1 MSFDSLKTQMMTM
14 ISIGKHDDYSLIY
27 NMIYTFI
34 ILTFMEHFFTAL
46 KIFFD
51 TINKKV
57 ISYLNQQKQKIETKL
72 INNETLNEKK
82 SSIILFRNFENSQQN
97 DVVDSIIDYL
107 STINNS
113 KSFIFRDIYIINNKT
128 TIEIYP
134 QIFFQL
140 LSLNEDQEK
149 KVKNIEFEL
158 FSYTK
163 ELSSLKEFI
172 NGVKKNFSIKKQNK
186 LGDSIC
192 FFNMITIPIPYDN
205 YGNKNYISARK
216 DLLFSMNYFYTNK
229 NLDNIFGEAID
240 IIKNRV
246 RFFINNEDWYKQKGI
261 PYTLG
266 ILLSGIPGAGK
277 TSLIKAIANETKR
290 HIFNL
295 ELSDNITKTQLNN
308 LFYKEDISVESK
320 MFGGNSETFVIPNN
334 QRIYVF
340 EDIDCMSEIVYKREE
355 EQEQNNNSITL
366 IENLID
372 ENKKS
377 DSDNDSD
384 FFDIGKKSKKHN
396 TNIKENLD
404 LSFLLNLIDG
414 VLETPSRIMII
425 TSNHPEKLD
434 PAFIRPGRIDINVK
448 FENCSSKTVC
458 QMINHIYNK
467 QIDEK
472 LITHKTKT
480 PAEVN
485 NILFTNFDNPE
496 NGIKQLLK

>member
-1 MSFDSLKTQMMTM
+1 MNFDSLKTQMMTL
-14 ISIGKHDDYSLIY
+14 ISIGKQDDFSLIY
-27 NMIYTFI
+27 NMIYTFL
-34 ILTFMEHFFTAL
+34 ILTFMEHFFFAL

-51 TINKKV
+51 TVNKKV
-57 ISYLNQQKQKIETKL
+57 IKYLNHQKEKIETQLVTDKS
-72 INNETLNEKK
+72 LNEKK
-82 SSIILFRNFENSQQN
+82 SSIIMFRNFENAQPN

-107 STINNS
+107 NTINNA
-113 KSFIFRDIYIINNKT
+113 KSFIFRDIYIINNKSV
-128 TIEIYP
+128 IEIHP

-140 LSLNEDQEK
+140 LNLIEDLNDK
-149 KVKNIEFEL
+149 KLKSIEFEI
-158 FSYTK
+158 FSHTK

-172 NGVKKNFSIKKQNK
+172 NGVKKNFTIKKQNK

-205 YGNKNYISARK
+205 HGNKNYITARK
-216 DLLFSMNYFYTNK
+216 DLQFSLNYFYTNK

-240 IIKNRV
+240 IIKKRV
-246 RFFINNEDWYKQKGI
+246 RFFVNNEDWYKRKGI

-290 HIFNL
+290 HIFNI

-308 LFYKEDISVESK
+308 LFYKEEISVESK
-320 MFGGNSETFVIPNN
+320 IFGGNSETFVIPTN

-340 EDIDCMSEIVYKREE
+340 EDIDCMSEIVFKREE
-355 EQEQNNNSITL
+355 EKEQDENNNNITFL
-366 IENLID
+366 ENIYD
-372 ENKKS
+372 EEEKNNYKK
-377 DSDNDSD
+377 N
-384 FFDIGKKSKKHN
+384 SK
-396 TNIKENLD
+396 NINENLD

-448 FENCSSKTVC
+448 FENCSRKTVC

-467 QIDEK
+467 EVDEN
-472 LITHKTKT
+472 LLSDKTKT

-485 NILFTNFDNPE
+485 NILFTNIDNPE